1 MSKILLA
8 ILVIIKIFTQ
18 IVSESVSEIDAP
30 KMSIQSR
37 RKVMQ
42 ENFEEI
48 KLIKQKEE
56 LVKIEKE
63 NEVKEEDNLQQYEIQ
78 EENEVKEED
87 NLQQCEIQEEI
98 NKQWVTFELSAYCP
112 CEYCCDT
119 YTGITASGLNVEVG
133 MCAAPDNIP
142 FDSICV
148 IPELGMEL
156 NIQDRG
162 GYIVNTYDGLVR
174 LDVYC
179 SSHEEALE
187 FGRRIVEGYII
198 CP

>member
-1 MSKILLA
+1 MSKSLLA
-8 ILVIIKIFTQ
+8 ILVAIQISTQ
-18 IVSESVSEIDAP
+18 IVSESVSEIDAS
-30 KMSIQSR
+30 KMSIQSK

-48 KLIKQKEE
+48 I
-56 LVKIEKE
+56 
-63 NEVKEEDNLQQYEIQ
+63 EEDVP
-78 EENEVKEED
+78 EEM
-87 NLQQCEIQEEI
+87 

-112 CEYCCDT
+112 CKYCCDT

-156 NIQDRG
+156 NVQDRG
-162 GYIVNTYDGLVR
+162 GYIINTYDGLVR

-179 SSHEEALE
+179 NSHEEALE
-187 FGRRIVEGYII
+187 FGRRVIEGYII
-198 CP
+198 YP